1 MKQATFSV
9 PQPQPQPPPSTDTK
23 KCAYTTNTA
32 SKKTSSKPIKL
43 VDNIYYLE

>member
-9 PQPQPQPPPSTDTK
+9 PPLTSPTSMNNTS
-23 KCAYTTNTA
+23 TNTNA
-32 SKKTSSKPIKL
+32 VSKKTSSSKPIKK